1 MRRSGIVAAMI
12 VFWEASAICQETQKA
27 PEQLNVQVY
36 ASRTPNK
43 LKQTIGP
50 EDDLTIFNL
59 NDYKFTTN
67 PNPNK
72 AYKEYQVIKLDGMS
86 DSDVLLGMIT
96 GTLER
101 ESRFIEL
108 KGIKQSAVVRAI
120 LDEKTDYIFMSPY
133 EKEYFIASDGTF
145 RYLDGRDLVGS
156 KKVKT
161 YLEKGK
167 PVTATTFFFA
177 MKNKGLIDSA
187 ISLRTFIALT
197 TDERVALLNMDIL
210 ATPKET
216 PEEDDVDADE
226 SNESH

>member
-1 MRRSGIVAAMI
+1 MRRTGIAVVI
-12 VFWEASAICQETQKA
+12 NVFLWLSVLGQETNKVA
-27 PEQLNVQVY
+27 EQLNMQVY
-36 ASRTPNK
+36 ASNTPGK
-43 LKQTIGP
+43 LRQTIGQ
-50 EDDLTIFNL
+50 EEELTILNL
-59 NDYKFTTN
+59 NNYKFTTN

-86 DSDVLLGMIT
+86 DSEVLIGMIT
-96 GTLER
+96 GRLER

-108 KGIKQSAVVRAI
+108 KGVKPNALVREI
-120 LDEKTDYIFMSPY
+120 LNEKTDYIFMSPY

-145 RYLDGRDLVGS
+145 RYLDGRELVGS
-156 KKVKT
+156 KKVRT

-197 TDERVALLNMDIL
+197 TDERVALLNMDIF
-210 ATPKET
+210 ATPKEKQ
-216 PEEDDVDADE
+216 EEVDSDE
-226 SNESH
+226 SH

>member
-1 MRRSGIVAAMI
+1 MFFYLDG
-12 VFWEASAICQETQKA
+12 FCQEAKKA
-27 PEQLNVQVY
+27 AEQLNVQVY
-36 ASRTPNK
+36 ASNTPNK

-50 EDDLTIFNL
+50 EEELTIFNL
-59 NDYKFTTN
+59 NNYKFTTD
-67 PNPNK
+67 PNPK
-72 AYKEYQVIKLDGMS
+72 KSYKEYQVIKLEGMS
-86 DSDVLLGMIT
+86 DSDVLIGMIT

-108 KGIKQSAVVRAI
+108 KGVKPNALVREI
-120 LDEKTDYIFMSPY
+120 LNEKTDYIFMSPH

-145 RYLDGRDLVGS
+145 RYLDGRELIGS

-197 TDERVALLNMDIL
+197 TDERVDLLNMEIY
-210 ATPKET
+210 ATPKEAVQEADS
-216 PEEDDVDADE
+216 EEDASE
-226 SNESH
+226 

>member
-1 MRRSGIVAAMI
+1 MRRTAVVMAV
-12 VFWEASAICQETQKA
+12 VFGGASVFCQEANKA
-27 PEQLNVQVY
+27 AEQLNMQVY
-36 ASRTPNK
+36 ASNTPNK
-43 LKQTIGP
+43 LQQTIGQ
-50 EDDLTIFNL
+50 EEELTIFNL
-59 NDYKFTTN
+59 NDYKFTTT

-86 DSDVLLGMIT
+86 DNDVLIGMIT

-108 KGIKQSAVVRAI
+108 KGVKQSTLVKEI
-120 LDEKTDYIFMSPY
+120 LNEKADYIYMSPY

-145 RYLDGRDLVGS
+145 RYLDGRELVGS
-156 KKVKT
+156 KKVRT

-197 TDERVALLNMDIL
+197 TDERVALLNMDIF
-210 ATPKET
+210 ATPKEKQ
-216 PEEDDVDADE
+216 EEADSDE
-226 SNESH
+226 SH